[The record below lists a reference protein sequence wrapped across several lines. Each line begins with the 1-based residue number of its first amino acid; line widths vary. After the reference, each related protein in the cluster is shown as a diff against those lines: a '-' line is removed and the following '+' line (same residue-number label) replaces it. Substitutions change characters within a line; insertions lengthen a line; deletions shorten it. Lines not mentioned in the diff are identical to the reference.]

1 MNIMGIDIGTTSV
14 SIVLIEKESGNLIAR
29 ETAEHRSFLTG
40 DTPEEK
46 IQDPERIYK
55 ITKEKTEAL
64 IRIYGIP
71 SGIGLTGQMHGML
84 YVDEE
89 GNAVSPL
96 YTWQDGSGDKLLDGR
111 RSSVQILKEA
121 AGAVSA
127 GYGLAT
133 HYYLQK
139 KGRIP
144 RDAKKMTTISDYIGM
159 KLCGR
164 TEPVIGMDMAASWG
178 CFDLEKKEFMYDA
191 LKEAGTDISFL
202 PKIRTEHF
210 ITGET
215 AEGIPVMGAIGDNQA
230 SFFGSVDDLYDTV
243 LINIGTGSQVTF
255 ASENYTACN
264 GNLELRPC
272 MKDSYI
278 LAGSSLCGGRAYA
291 MLEQFYREVYR
302 EVSGRVGGDH
312 YKIMYE
318 QASDFIE
325 QYGVDAAWKV
335 KTTFSGTRSDPGKR
349 GEIAGISTE
358 NFHPGALTAGVI
370 IGILDEL
377 HQYYIEMCELT
388 GRKAHR
394 LAGAGNGLRKNPLM
408 QKLAEEMFGLRIEI
422 PPYEEEAAC
431 GAVRCMKS
439 LCDKSFLF

>member
-40 DTPEEK
+40 GTPEEK

-144 RDAKKMTTISDYIGM
+144 RDAKKMTTISDSIGM

-164 TEPVIGMDMAASWG
+164 TEPVRQAGDAS
-178 CFDLEKKEFMYDA
+178 
-191 LKEAGTDISFL
+191 T
-202 PKIRTEHF
+202 
-210 ITGET
+210 
-215 AEGIPVMGAIGDNQA
+215 
-230 SFFGSVDDLYDTV
+230 
-243 LINIGTGSQVTF
+243 
-255 ASENYTACN
+255 
-264 GNLELRPC
+264 
-272 MKDSYI
+272 
-278 LAGSSLCGGRAYA
+278 
-291 MLEQFYREVYR
+291 
-302 EVSGRVGGDH
+302 
-312 YKIMYE
+312 
-318 QASDFIE
+318 
-325 QYGVDAAWKV
+325 
-335 KTTFSGTRSDPGKR
+335 
-349 GEIAGISTE
+349 
-358 NFHPGALTAGVI
+358 
-370 IGILDEL
+370 
-377 HQYYIEMCELT
+377 
-388 GRKAHR
+388 
-394 LAGAGNGLRKNPLM
+394 
-408 QKLAEEMFGLRIEI
+408 
-422 PPYEEEAAC
+422 
-431 GAVRCMKS
+431 
-439 LCDKSFLF
+439 